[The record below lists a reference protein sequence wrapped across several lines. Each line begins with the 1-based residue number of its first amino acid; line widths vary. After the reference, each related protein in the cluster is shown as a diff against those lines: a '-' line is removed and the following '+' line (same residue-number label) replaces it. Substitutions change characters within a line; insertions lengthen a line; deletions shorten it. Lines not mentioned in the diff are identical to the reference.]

1 MKRLL
6 AILLLA
12 PMLAL
17 AQWQPTKPIE
27 GLIGFGAGSGNDLL
41 WRVLSAEVEKNTG
54 AKFITLNRG
63 GAGGVIATE
72 ELSRRP
78 ADGYV
83 ATVVSVPGLAAMDKI
98 QVPNTKSR
106 TYTTDSFA
114 YPLHL
119 ASTPMA
125 IVAHP
130 NDPVDNARKFVATLR
145 TEKVSIAATGGAR
158 LGYEMLRYRIGFR
171 EGSDGVVRVDHKGPI
186 EALTDVAGG
195 NVRFAVVP
203 VAVAI
208 PMATGGKIAII
219 ALTNNQPIAEL
230 PTVSLIKDVLP
241 GFNFNGSWGL
251 ILPAGTPK
259 DVVDWYSREF
269 GRALGSENAKKLFA
283 DNAMQLRTDLH
294 TNDSFKIWVKSKETE
309 WQPLVDSILQKMD
322 K

>member
-12 PMLAL
+12 PTLVFA
-17 AQWQPTKPIE
+17 WQPTRPIE

-54 AKFITLNRG
+54 ATFTTLNRV

-83 ATVVSVPGLAAMDKI
+83 ATVASMPGLAAMDKI
-98 QVPNTKSR
+98 QVPSTKSR
-106 TYTTDSFA
+106 TYTTDSFV

-125 IVAHP
+125 IVA
-130 NDPVDNARKFVATLR
+130 NVKDPVDNARKFVATLR

-171 EGSDGVVRVDHKGPI
+171 EGVDGVVRVDHKGPI

-203 VAVAI
+203 VAVAM
-208 PMATGGKIAII
+208 PMYSGGKIAII
-219 ALTNNQPIAEL
+219 ALTNNQPIVQL
-230 PTVSLIKDVLP
+230 PNVSLIKDVLP
-241 GFNFNGSWGL
+241 GFNLNGSWGL

-259 DVVDWYSREF
+259 DVVEWYSREF
-269 GRALGSENAKKLFA
+269 DRALGSENAKKLFA
-283 DNAMQLRTDLH
+283 DNAMQLRPDLH
-294 TNDSFKIWVKSKETE
+294 TADSFKTWTKSKESE
-309 WQPLVDSILQKMD
+309 WQPLVGSILQKMD

>member
-1 MKRLL
+1 
-6 AILLLA
+6 
-12 PMLAL
+12 
-17 AQWQPTKPIE
+17 
-27 GLIGFGAGSGNDLL
+27 
-41 WRVLSAEVEKNTG
+41 
-54 AKFITLNRG
+54 
-63 GAGGVIATE
+63 
-72 ELSRRP
+72 
-78 ADGYV
+78 
-83 ATVVSVPGLAAMDKI
+83 
-98 QVPNTKSR
+98 
-106 TYTTDSFA
+106 
-114 YPLHL
+114 
-119 ASTPMA
+119 
-125 IVAHP
+125 
-130 NDPVDNARKFVATLR
+130 
-145 TEKVSIAATGGAR
+145 
-158 LGYEMLRYRIGFR
+158 
-171 EGSDGVVRVDHKGPI
+171 VDHKSPI

-219 ALTNNQPIAEL
+219 ALTNNQPIAQL

-241 GFNFNGSWGL
+241 GFNLNGSWGL

-294 TNDSFKIWVKSKETE
+294 TNDSFKTWVKSKETE